1 MSERLVT
8 PLDSVLLVLDLVAE
22 ITHLVAMAFFVGALG
37 LQCLVFLIFQFSLE
51 LLRFGLFDFQLGLS
65 FSQADSRN
73 RWALHARMQH
83 ERLSHHGVEREH
95 CVVHGIGVITE
106 CVGLGS
112 WSSFV
117 KIRFLW

>member
-1 MSERLVT
+1 M
-8 PLDSVLLVLDLVAE
+8 
-22 ITHLVAMAFFVGALG
+22 AMAFFVGALG
-37 LQCLVFLIFQFSLE
+37 LQCLVFLIFQFDLE
-51 LLRFGLFDFQLGLS
+51 LLRFGLFNVQLGLS